1 MSPRLEVRSLRNAPV
16 RDEAIDD
23 HGPCP
28 PPGNRFYQTRLL
40 SGQQVAIETVFSP
53 DRDFRVRGNTEFRL
67 IHSHHVNYVDKV
79 TGKLKYENNLPL
91 RSIGKVVS
99 MLMPDGVSVAD
110 MATQVCEA
118 AVGHAVTVVLG
129 DESATVVVPNIVS
142 KEGVDLDAMSL
153 PPTPPT
159 PT

>member
-1 MSPRLEVRSLRNAPV
+1 M
-16 RDEAIDD
+16 
-23 HGPCP
+23 
-28 PPGNRFYQTRLL
+28 
-40 SGQQVAIETVFSP
+40 FSQ
-53 DRDFRVRGNTEFRL
+53 DRDFRVRGNTEFRRL

-99 MLMPDGVSVAD
+99 MLMPDGVSMAG

-118 AVGHAVTVVLG
+118 AVDHAVTVVLG
-129 DESATVVVPNIVS
+129 DESATVVVPNIPS
-142 KEGVDLDAMSL
+142 KEGVDLDVISR